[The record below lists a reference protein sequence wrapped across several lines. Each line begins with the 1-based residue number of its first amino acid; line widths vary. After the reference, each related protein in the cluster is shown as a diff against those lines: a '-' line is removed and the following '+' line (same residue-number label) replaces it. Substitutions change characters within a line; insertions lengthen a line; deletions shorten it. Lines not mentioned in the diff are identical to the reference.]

1 MTAILKSSIYQGK
14 IMFKRIT
21 ELFKSKKTES
31 KSSTTS
37 FADLPA
43 WLDTEEQTCVSL
55 RSEQFIDSR
64 EVIEKAR
71 QDILQLLGEFGK
83 EDSTPEPMHPKVEQV
98 NRHNLPQF
106 KHKVEDALDVEFSDD
121 DETYYQQVAEL
132 INCCFKAYRGPGRY
146 LHHLYADEVKV
157 FRQLM
162 DQIGKELN
170 LLTEAIKNSRIRL
183 ASIEAVR
190 EGIKQ
195 VQDAEDELAEVN
207 TIRKEMDEKRSERLK
222 RKDDLSRDRDT
233 HASSH
238 EYREYADA
246 MAAFEDEK
254 RRTLELFET
263 LDALVRTAL
272 PIWRRALRI
281 VQDEKRKGE
290 EKHLDSLIQMAV
302 LQQYADPE
310 FVHLVKS
317 TSEEIFKSI
326 ANDSIPLKNSFEK
339 SLFVN
344 ADSYMDQ
351 MTGSVV
357 LWRNGEE
364 KCQHDRDIL
373 SSHTAAEKYSSFEIA
388 ILDLEREI
396 KHIDEESGKLEG
408 RVHHL
413 EREKEK
419 AASIINDEMK
429 ELSGG
434 EIIIEGISGEGA

>member
-1 MTAILKSSIYQGK
+1 
-14 IMFKRIT
+14 MFKRIT
-21 ELFKSKKTES
+21 ELFKSKKQES
-31 KSSTTS
+31 SSSTS
-37 FADLPA
+37 LSDLPA
-43 WLDTEEQTCVSL
+43 WLDAEEQTCVSL

-71 QDILQLLGEFGK
+71 QDILQLLAEFGK

-121 DETYYQQVAEL
+121 DEAYYQQVADM
-132 INCCFKAYRGPGRY
+132 INSCFKAYRGPGRY
-146 LHHLYADEVKV
+146 LHHLYGDEVKV

-195 VQDAEDELAEVN
+195 VQGAEDELAEVN
-207 TIRKEMDEKRSERLK
+207 TIRKEMDERRSERL
-222 RKDDLSRDRDT
+222 RQKDDLSHDRDI
-233 HASSH
+233 HGSSH

-254 RRTLELFET
+254 RRSLELFET

-290 EKHLDSLIQMAV
+290 DQNLEGLIQMAT

-310 FVHLVKS
+310 FEYFIKS
-317 TSEEIFKSI
+317 TSEGIFRSI
-326 ANDSIPLKNSFEK
+326 ASDAIPLKNSFEK

-351 MTGSVV
+351 MIGAVTS
-357 LWRNGEE
+357 WRNKEE
-364 KCQHDRDIL
+364 KCQHDRDNL
-373 SSHTAAEKYSSFEIA
+373 ASHSAAEKHSSFEAA

-396 KHIDEESGKLEG
+396 KYIEEESGKLEG
-408 RVHHL
+408 RKHHL

-419 AASIINDEMK
+419 AATIINEEMK

-434 EIIIEGISGEGA
+434 EIIVEGIGGKGT

>member
-1 MTAILKSSIYQGK
+1 
-14 IMFKRIT
+14 MFKRIT
-21 ELFKSKKTES
+21 ELFKSKKAEP
-31 KSSTTS
+31 KASTTTL
-37 FADLPA
+37 ADLPV
-43 WLDTEEQTCVSL
+43 WLDAEEQTCISL

-71 QDILQLLGEFGK
+71 QDILQLLAEFGK

-121 DETYYQQVAEL
+121 DEAYYQQVAEL
-132 INCCFKAYRGPGRY
+132 INSCFKAYRGPGRY

-183 ASIEAVR
+183 NRIDAVR

-195 VQDAEDELAEVN
+195 VQGAEDELAEIN
-207 TIRKEMDEKRSERLK
+207 TIRKEMDEKRSERVR
-222 RKDDLSRDRDT
+222 RKDDLSHDRDVY
-233 HASSH
+233 ASSH
-238 EYREYADA
+238 EYQEYADA
-246 MAAFEDEK
+246 LAAFEDEK
-254 RRTLELFET
+254 RRSLELFET

-290 EKHLDSLIQMAV
+290 DKHLDGLIQMAT

-310 FVHLVKS
+310 FVHLVKT

-326 ANDSIPLKNSFEK
+326 ASDAIPLKNSFEK

-344 ADSYMDQ
+344 ADSYVDQ
-351 MTGSVV
+351 MTGAVA
-357 LWRNGEE
+357 LWRNAEE
-364 KCQHDRDIL
+364 KCQHDHDIL
-373 SSHTAAEKYSSFEIA
+373 ASHAAAEKHSSFETA

-434 EIIIEGISGEGA
+434 EIIVAGIAGEGV